1 MRKNNVKHGIA
12 SGRAY
17 SVRIKLVNFNDTFI
31 YWYIAENLRVLLELF
46 SEKIK

>member
-12 SGRAY
+12 SGRVS